1 MEFDSLLT
9 LPRRMSGAELM
20 KKSQEDTMDELD
32 QNPTIKA
39 TCTIMEDTCTP
50 NKSPIEDNRQHDDPV
65 GMYNKDSSDNLENPC
80 TTPTKSI
87 HEPTEMQA
95 PNDKPLSDI
104 SCEEMSILKD
114 DSKKDDSDG
123 KMYDAN
129 HKRDSLEIELQR
141 SSLLIEQPKQTSEEN
156 NASNSLSPIHVPLP
170 EAEQKHSAQQ
180 CNKKPLTVGECHSE
194 ESDAVHTDNP
204 LERDGSSYRGRPR
217 KEKRVIKCEFC
228 GRPFNHASAYIIHR
242 RVHTGEKPFS
252 CQVCGKAFAQ
262 LSNLRSHTKIHN
274 APKSLTL
281 QNSSIHQNKANVPK
295 SVTPP
300 KENQASMTP
309 VFINDCP
316 DKSNEP
322 LNRSRKPVA
331 CPICGKVF
339 PYKSVLKIHL
349 RTHSGEKPYSCRVC
363 GKAFTQA
370 CTVRVHERVHWSV
383 KPFLCSKCG
392 KGFSQ
397 IGTLKGH
404 TCEGKRQTHATLKE
418 MEMAGVVTFRCHL
431 CKKCF
436 STRDEYDVHVQGHT
450 DSHRYSCDRCGQKYS
465 LRSELD
471 THVKHC
477 FSMWLAKTEPH
488 SHSPVKVET
497 KITESKTDE
506 GSQAANTEFTPTKV
520 QRPSLVEFCKQE
532 YQSKQSKTL
541 QSEFFQ
547 PQKRKKYL
555 SLLACPPKVIAT
567 STYNPEDN
575 LSHCQPFKASNIV
588 ALLNSLDQK
597 SDPRKYLCPRC
608 GRLFRHVG
616 RLRAHMLSHARGKS
630 FTCGHCGKISENWS
644 NFWRHQRVHKQRRGR
659 FFCPK
664 CGQGFRFASIYME
677 HLQQHPELNAYFCPI
692 CPHTFSNATSLKNH
706 QQEWHQSS
714 MPHLCDICGKGFT
727 TSIVLKRHRVTH
739 CFKNSQVDMP
749 YVVDVQPMMKPYEC
763 GKCAASFKTLDLLF
777 SHQLCHSTKGLSYRN
792 NNGQEHLKKGQH
804 SPPDR
809 NNLYF
814 SISTSHQHN
823 SEPCQ
828 DLIHGHHFPPD
839 SVQTQTQ
846 QGMDISNVQNMRTFP
861 LASSDSKPRH
871 LGKKEIKSSMCT
883 YVSTVKT
890 KEMHSGITLQSK
902 SVHKA
907 GHLVCTDCGACFAF
921 LPALHEHYLK
931 HARGEI

>member
-1 MEFDSLLT
+1 MEFDSLPT
-9 LPRRMSGAELM
+9 PERKMSGAELM
-20 KKSQEDTMDELD
+20 NRSHEDTMDELD
-32 QNPTIKA
+32 QNPTTKP
-39 TCTIMEDTCTP
+39 CTIIEDTCMP
-50 NKSPIEDNRQHDDPV
+50 NRSPIKDNSQHDNPV
-65 GMYNKDSSDNLENPC
+65 DIYDKDSSDNHEDQC
-80 TTPTKSI
+80 IAPTKST
-87 HEPTEMQA
+87 HGPTESQA
-95 PNDKPLSDI
+95 LIDKPLSGI
-104 SCEEMSILKD
+104 SSDEMSLSVHS
-114 DSKKDDSDG
+114 SKKDDSDG
-123 KMYDAN
+123 KTN
-129 HKRDSLEIELQR
+129 HKYDSLEE
-141 SSLLIEQPKQTSEEN
+141 TSEAT
-156 NASNSLSPIHVPLP
+156 NASNSLSPIRVPLP
-170 EAEQKHSAQQ
+170 EAEQKHIAQQ
-180 CNKKPLTVGECHSE
+180 LDQKLSPVDEHLSGESE
-194 ESDAVHTDNP
+194 AVSTDNP

-281 QNSSIHQNKANVPK
+281 QNPSIYHTKAIVPK

-300 KENQASMTP
+300 RETQVSMTP
-309 VFINDCP
+309 VFSNDCS
-316 DKSNEP
+316 DKSDEP

-404 TCEGKRQTHATLKE
+404 TCEGKKQTHATLKE
-418 MEMAGVVTFRCHL
+418 MEIAGVVTFRCHL

-436 STRDEYDVHVQGHT
+436 STRDEYDVHVQAHT
-450 DSHRYSCDRCGQKYS
+450 DSYRYSCDRCGQKYS

-471 THVKHC
+471 THVRHC
-477 FSMWLAKTEPH
+477 FSMWLAKTKPH
-488 SHSPVKVET
+488 GHSSVKVENKT
-497 KITESKTDE
+497 TESKTDQD
-506 GSQAANTEFTPTKV
+506 SQAENIGFTPIKV
-520 QRPSLVEFCKQE
+520 QRPSLVESCKQE
-532 YQSKQSKTL
+532 YQSKQCKTP
-541 QSEFFQ
+541 QSELFQ
-547 PQKRKKYL
+547 AQKRKKYP
-555 SLLACPPKVIAT
+555 SLLACPSKVIAT
-567 STYNPEDN
+567 SAYEPQNN
-575 LSHCQPFKASNIV
+575 LSHCQPFKASYIV
-588 ALLNSLDQK
+588 ALLNGLDQK

-616 RLRAHMLSHARGKS
+616 RLRAHMLSHARDKR

-664 CGQGFRFASIYME
+664 CGRGFRFASIYME

-714 MPHLCDICGKGFT
+714 MPHLCDICGKGFL

-749 YVVDVQPMMKPYEC
+749 YVVDVQPMIKPYEC
-763 GKCAASFKTLDLLF
+763 GKCSASFKTLDLLF
-777 SHQLCHSTKGLSYRN
+777 SHQLCHSPKGPVYQN
-792 NNGQEHLKKGQH
+792 NNGHGNLKKGQH
-804 SPPDR
+804 SPPGS
-809 NNLYF
+809 NTLHF
-814 SISTSHQHN
+814 SISTSHQN
-823 SEPCQ
+823 NIDPCQ
-828 DLIHGHHFPPD
+828 DLNHSHHFTSIPPG

-846 QGMDISNVQNMRTFP
+846 EEMDISDAENMMTFP
-861 LASSDSKPRH
+861 LVASDSKPI
-871 LGKKEIKSSMCT
+871 LLEKQEIKSSMCT
-883 YVSTVKT
+883 YMSSVKT
-890 KEMHSGITLQSK
+890 KELLSGTVLESK

-907 GHLVCTDCGACFAF
+907 GHLVCTDCGACFAL

>member
-1 MEFDSLLT
+1 MEFDSLLI
-9 LPRRMSGAELM
+9 LQRRMSGAELM
-20 KKSQEDTMDELD
+20 KSSHEDTMDEPD
-32 QNPTIKA
+32 QNPTTKES
-39 TCTIMEDTCTP
+39 CTITENTCMP
-50 NKSPIEDNRQHDDPV
+50 NRSPVEDNRQHDDPV
-65 GMYNKDSSDNLENPC
+65 NITNKDSSDNHENKS
-80 TTPTKSI
+80 TAPTKSV
-87 HEPTEMQA
+87 HDPTEMQA
-95 PNDKPLSDI
+95 PNDKPLSGI
-104 SCEEMSILKD
+104 SYDEMSI
-114 DSKKDDSDG
+114 SKDDSDG
-123 KMYDAN
+123 KMSDAN
-129 HKRDSLEIELQR
+129 HKHDGLQVELQR
-141 SSLLIEQPKQTSEEN
+141 SSLLIEQSKQTSEEN
-156 NASNSLSPIHVPLP
+156 ASNASDSLSGIHASLP
-170 EAEQKHSAQQ
+170 DVEQMDSDQQ
-180 CNKKPLTVGECHSE
+180 HNQEPLTVGECGSE
-194 ESDAVHTDNP
+194 ESKPVNTD
-204 LERDGSSYRGRPR
+204 LERDGFSYRGRPR
-217 KEKRVIKCEFC
+217 KEKRIIKCEFC
-228 GRPFNHASAYIIHR
+228 GRPFNHESAYIIHR

-281 QNSSIHQNKANVPK
+281 QNSSIYQNKAIVPK
-295 SVTPP
+295 SATSP
-300 KENQASMTP
+300 KENQVSI
-309 VFINDCP
+309 FRNDCP

-370 CTVRVHERVHWSV
+370 CTVRVHERVHWSI

-404 TCEGKRQTHATLKE
+404 TCDGKRQTHATLKE
-418 MEMAGVVTFRCHL
+418 MEIAGVVTFRCHL
-431 CKKCF
+431 CRKCF
-436 STRDEYDVHVQGHT
+436 STRDEYDVHVQAHT

-471 THVKHC
+471 THTKHC
-477 FSMWLAKTEPH
+477 LSMWLAKTKPQ
-488 SHSPVKVET
+488 SHASVKVET
-497 KITESKTDE
+497 KTTASKTDQ
-506 GSQAANTEFTPTKV
+506 GSQAAKTEFTAIKV
-520 QRPSLVEFCKQE
+520 QKPNLVEPCKQE
-532 YQSKQSKTL
+532 YPSTQCKAL
-541 QSEFFQ
+541 QSDFFQ
-547 PQKRKKYL
+547 PQKRKKFP
-555 SLLACPPKVIAT
+555 SLLACPTQVIAT
-567 STYNPEDN
+567 SAYDPQNN
-575 LSHCQPFKASNIV
+575 LSHCQPFKASYIV

-616 RLRAHMLSHARGKS
+616 RLRAHMLSHTRGKS

-644 NFWRHQRVHKQRRGR
+644 NFWHHQRVHKQRQGR

-692 CPHTFSNATSLKNH
+692 CPHTFSNATSLKYH

-714 MPHLCDICGKGFT
+714 MPHLCDICGKGFS
-727 TSIVLKRHRVTH
+727 TSIVLKRHRVMH

-777 SHQLCHSTKGLSYRN
+777 SHQLCHSPKGLSYQN
-792 NNGQEHLKKGQH
+792 NHGYEYLKKEQH
-804 SPPDR
+804 SPPDK
-809 NNLYF
+809 NNFLF
-814 SISTSHQHN
+814 SISTSHQNN
-823 SEPCQ
+823 SESCQ
-828 DLIHGHHFPPD
+828 DLIHGHHFTSIPLD
-839 SVQTQTQ
+839 SIQTQTQ
-846 QGMDISNVQNMRTFP
+846 HGVDVSIAQNMMTFP
-861 LASSDSKPRH
+861 LASSGSKPTR
-871 LGKKEIKSSMCT
+871 LGTKEISSMCT
-883 YVSTVKT
+883 YMSSVKT
-890 KEMHSGITLQSK
+890 ATEIHSGTLR
-902 SVHKA
+902 KA
-907 GHLVCTDCGACFAF
+907 GHLVCTDCGASFAF

>member
-1 MEFDSLLT
+1 
-9 LPRRMSGAELM
+9 
-20 KKSQEDTMDELD
+20 
-32 QNPTIKA
+32 
-39 TCTIMEDTCTP
+39 MEDTCMPT
-50 NKSPIEDNRQHDDPV
+50 EDNRQHDDPV
-65 GMYNKDSSDNLENPC
+65 DINNKDSSDHPEILH
-80 TTPTKSI
+80 TTPTNSVPDSAEI
-87 HEPTEMQA
+87 PVL
-95 PNDKPLSDI
+95 NDKLLHDSNEKTNDGNH
-104 SCEEMSILKD
+104 KHD
-114 DSKKDDSDG
+114 DSEVD
-123 KMYDAN
+123 
-129 HKRDSLEIELQR
+129 LQR
-141 SSLLIEQPKQTSEEN
+141 SEQSNQTADEN
-156 NASNSLSPIHVPLP
+156 NVSNSLASIPGPLSGD
-170 EAEQKHSAQQ
+170 EQEHNDQQ
-180 CNKKPLTVGECHSE
+180 CDQKPSTVVESHSE
-194 ESDAVHTDNP
+194 ESNAVNADNP
-204 LERDGSSYRGRPR
+204 LERDSSSYRGRPR

-252 CQVCGKAFAQ
+252 CQICGKAFAQ

-274 APKSLTL
+274 APKSVTL
-281 QNSSIHQNKANVPK
+281 QNSSIYQNKANVPK

-300 KENQASMTP
+300 RENQVSVTP
-309 VFINDCP
+309 VFTNDCS
-316 DKSNEP
+316 DKSTEP

-331 CPICGKVF
+331 CSICGKIF

-404 TCEGKRQTHATLKE
+404 TCEGKRQTHATLKD
-418 MEMAGVVTFRCHL
+418 MEIAGVVTFRCHL

-436 STRDEYDVHVQGHT
+436 GTRDEYDVHVQAHT
-450 DSHRYSCDRCGQKYS
+450 DSHRYSCERCGQKYS

-471 THVKHC
+471 THTKHC
-477 FSMWLAKTEPH
+477 FAMWLAKSKPH
-488 SHSPVKVET
+488 SHSSVKVET
-497 KITESKTDE
+497 KTTEPKTDQ
-506 GSQAANTEFTPTKV
+506 GSPVASTGSTPIKV
-520 QRPSLVEFCKQE
+520 QKPSLVESCKQE
-532 YQSKQSKTL
+532 YQNKQREAP
-541 QSEFFQ
+541 QSDFFQ
-547 PQKRKKYL
+547 PQKPKKYP
-555 SLLACPPKVIAT
+555 SLLACPPRVMAT
-567 STYNPEDN
+567 SAYDPQSN
-575 LSHCQPFKASNIV
+575 LSHCQPFKVSYIV

-630 FTCGHCGKISENWS
+630 FTCGHCGKNLENWS

-714 MPHLCDICGKGFT
+714 MPHLCDICGKGFST
-727 TSIVLKRHRVTH
+727 AIVLKRHRVTH

-763 GKCAASFKTLDLLF
+763 GKCVASFKTLDLLF
-777 SHQLCHSTKGLSYRN
+777 NHQLCHSPKGLNNQN
-792 NNGQEHLKKGQH
+792 NNRHEQRKKGQYY
-804 SPPDR
+804 PPDK
-809 NNLYF
+809 NNLHF
-814 SISTSHQHN
+814 AISTSHQNN

-828 DLIHGHHFPPD
+828 DLIHGHHFTSIPSD

-846 QGMDISNVQNMRTFP
+846 LEMDIGYAQNMTFP
-861 LASSDSKPRH
+861 FFSSDSKPTH
-871 LGKKEIKSSMCT
+871 LGTKEIKSSMCVYMSSVT
-883 YVSTVKT
+883 T
-890 KEMHSGITLQSK
+890 KEMHSGSALESK
-902 SVHKA
+902 SLHKA
-907 GHLVCTDCGACFAF
+907 GHLACTDCGACFAF